1 MKTFKEIAEDL
12 QKQAE
17 TFGIKS
23 ADIRI
28 LFTELIL
35 EVSAIMHDQEEHD
48 AGICLFEAFAHL
60 RTLKNKQNED

>member
-17 TFGIKS
+17 TYGIS
-23 ADIRI
+23 SVDIRS

-35 EVSAIMHDQEEHD
+35 EISAVIHEAEEHK
-48 AGICLFEAFAHL
+48 ANLCLFEAFAHL
-60 RTLKNKQNED
+60 RTLKNENS